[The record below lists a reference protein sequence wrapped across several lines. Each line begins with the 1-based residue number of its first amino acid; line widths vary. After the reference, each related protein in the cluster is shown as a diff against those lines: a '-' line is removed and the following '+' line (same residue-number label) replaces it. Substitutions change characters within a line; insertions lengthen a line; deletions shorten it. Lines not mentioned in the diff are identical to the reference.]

1 MVRGLRRPGRP
12 RSTII
17 KVAAESVVSRTRRF
31 GVVVALKERR
41 PKRYRHPS
49 IDSRLTNERIVQES
63 RLIPVARRAGVRV
76 PAVLDVDLAR
86 SSLVIEFVPGPTA
99 KEIIERAKGPGAGLK
114 RSRLCREIGRMA
126 GRLHAAGIVHGDLTT
141 SNVIVSSHGP
151 VMIDF
156 GLARRADDDES
167 RGADLILLEHAFRG
181 LHPEQERLLADVW
194 EGYRGSFPGSA
205 GALRQADMIRGR
217 RRYV

>member
-1 MVRGLRRPGRP
+1 MAGGSKVPRRP

-17 KVAAESVVSRTRRF
+17 KVAAESVVSRTRRL
-31 GVVVALKERR
+31 GLDVAVKERR
-41 PKRYRHPS
+41 AKRYRHPS

-63 RLIPVARRAGVRV
+63 RLIPLARRARVRV

-99 KEIIERAKGPGAGLK
+99 KEMIERAKGRDSSREK
-114 RSRLCREIGRMA
+114 SRLCREIGRMA

-141 SNVIVSSHGP
+141 SNFIVSPEGP

-181 LHPEQERLLADVW
+181 LHPEQASLLAEVW
-194 EGYRGSFPGSA
+194 RGYRESFA
-205 GALRQADMIRGR
+205 EADGALRHAEVIRSR